1 MKIMTRKACEVT
13 PLWCAAFFLA
23 LFLLLPATAH
33 AQWTAPDAQNNISNT
48 NSGNVGVGTTTPN
61 YKFDIYSVLDKAQ
74 IRFGNS
80 AGDSGGYLF
89 SGHASHA
96 VMAGGAGWNSGWIA
110 KSLSASMFEA
120 SLGQL
125 YFYANGGLSTGSA
138 FTPTARMIIN
148 SGGNVGIGTLI
159 PQDRL
164 VTFGNVIA
172 GNITGHTQL
181 YSGFDAQ
188 NNVMMEVGYGTA
200 TTDIVPLPII
210 ALSKNLTNANQ
221 GLGSITFVN
230 SSIANGSEKRI
241 SAIGSYTDGATNSGS
256 LAFSTSTAGVLTER
270 MRFTS
275 TGRTGIGTTAPAHTL
290 DVVGPGVW
298 VARFKRTDNSNGGI
312 IVESPTGFNPNVALA
327 VNGANKWHIL
337 SNSASS
343 DMLQFYEATGSFSRF
358 TVTQGG
364 TVGVGTATPSASYKL
379 DVQGGSIN
387 SSGGLCI
394 NGDCKASW
402 SAVGGSQWLN
412 GTGGAINYNGGNV
425 GVGTATPVYSLDVN
439 GGANGFR
446 AKAASASGTDTIA
459 AFENSGAIQMIVRAN
474 GNVGIGTTSPDSL
487 AKLHL
492 SGSGFFG
499 QDIQTT
505 TNDWTRLRLV
515 TPTRTWGFFLDG
527 GNGGLGAGK
536 LGLHDY
542 TASAWRMVVDTAG
555 NVGIG
560 NTAPTEK
567 LHVTGNAKVTGNMTV
582 DGNINAKYQDVAEWV
597 DSPQELAPGTVVVL
611 HSEKTNQVIA
621 STQAYD
627 SGVAGVISLR
637 PGLTLGERGEGR
649 VLVATTGRVKIKV
662 DATNGPIKIGD
673 LLVTSDKEGVAM
685 KSVPVEVAGGV
696 RMHRP
701 GTLIGK
707 ALEPL
712 AGGTGEILVLLSLQ

>member
-1 MKIMTRKACEVT
+1 MKTMIRKAGEAT
-13 PLWCAAFFLA
+13 SMLCAAALFMA
-23 LFLLLPATAH
+23 LFLLSPLTAQ
-33 AQWTAPDAQNNISNT
+33 AQWTTPDAQNNISNT

-61 YKFDIYSVLDKAQ
+61 YKFDINSVLDKAQ

-80 AGDSGGYLF
+80 AGDSGGYLY
-89 SGHASHA
+89 SGHASNA
-96 VMAGGAGWNSGWIA
+96 VLAGGAGYNSGWIA

-148 SGGNVGIGTLI
+148 SGGNVGIGTLV

-164 VTFGNVIA
+164 VTMGNLVA

-188 NNVMMEVGYGTA
+188 NNVMMEIGYGTA
-200 TTDIVPLPII
+200 TTDIVPLPIL

-221 GLGSITFVN
+221 GLGSIAFVN

-275 TGRTGIGTTAPAHTL
+275 NGRTGFGTTAPAYTF
-290 DVVGPGVW
+290 DVVGPGTW
-298 VARFKRTDNSNGGI
+298 IARFKRTDNSNGGI

-337 SNSASS
+337 SNSTGS
-343 DMLQFYEATGSFSRF
+343 DALQFWEATGTFPRF
-358 TVTQGG
+358 TLTQAG
-364 TVGVGTATPSASYKL
+364 TVGIGTSTPSASYKL

-394 NGDCKASW
+394 AGDCKASW
-402 SAVGGSQWLN
+402 SAVGGSQWSN

-439 GGANGFR
+439 GGVNGFR
-446 AKAASASGTDTIA
+446 AKAGSVSANDTIA
-459 AFENSGAIQMIVRAN
+459 TFENSSAIQMIVRAN
-474 GNVGIGTTSPDSL
+474 GNI
-487 AKLHL
+487 
-492 SGSGFFG
+492 
-499 QDIQTT
+499 
-505 TNDWTRLRLV
+505 
-515 TPTRTWGFFLDG
+515 
-527 GNGGLGAGK
+527 
-536 LGLHDY
+536 
-542 TASAWRMVVDTAG
+542 
-555 NVGIG
+555 GIG

-567 LHVTGNAKVTGNMTV
+567 LHVTGNVKVTGNIDV
-582 DGNINAKYQDVAEWV
+582 GGNINAKYQDMAEWV
-597 DSPQELAPGTVVVL
+597 DSPQNLSAGTVVVL
-611 HSEKTNQVIA
+611 DEEKSNQVIA
-621 STQAYD
+621 STQSYD
-627 SGVAGVISLR
+627 SRVAGVISLK
-637 PGLTLGERGEGR
+637 PGVALGERGEGR
-649 VLVATTGRVKIKV
+649 VLVATTGRVKVKV
-662 DATNGPIKIGD
+662 DAGNGPIKIGD

-685 KSVPVEVAGGV
+685 KSVAVEVAGGV

-712 AGGTGEILVLLSLQ
+712 AQGTGEILVLLSLQ